1 MSTYEVVARNFS
13 ESHENR
19 IHSDDVARKYG
30 FRGALVPGVAVFGHL
45 THPLVERFGERWLDG
60 SVNHTRFHKPAYDG
74 DALSIRLEERDGGF
88 RVSAHNAEGTLLAEL
103 ESRMPATLPS
113 AENQSVFDAPRRSA
127 PRTEIRWETIREG
140 EPFPEWHVQVITDEN
155 QRYADEISDTLP
167 LYRFVAHPHWLL
179 SIANLALTREY
190 AMPTWLHVGSE
201 IRFRD
206 LVRVGDT
213 LAVNAVPIEKWEK
226 KGHQFVR
233 LYLAYS
239 RLDHLTTEIFHTAIF
254 RVAP

>member
-1 MSTYEVVARNFS
+1 MSTYEVVARNYS

-19 IHSDDVARKYG
+19 IHSDEVARKYG

-74 DALSIRLEERDGGF
+74 DHLTIHLEETADGF
-88 RVSAHNAEGTLLAEL
+88 RVNALNAEGTLLAEL
-103 ESRMPATLPS
+103 ESTLPDTLPP
-113 AENQSVFDAPRRSA
+113 AEDAAIFAAPRRQA
-127 PRTEIRWETIREG
+127 ARAEIRWETITEG

-155 QRYADEISDTLP
+155 QRYAEEIDDALP

-179 SIANLALTREY
+179 SVANQALTREY
-190 AMPTWLHVGSE
+190 LMPAWIHVGSE

-213 LAVNAVPIEKWEK
+213 LAVNAVPLEKWEK

-233 LYLAYS
+233 LYVACS
-239 RLDHLTTEIFHTAIF
+239 RLEHLTTEIFHTAIF
-254 RVAP
+254 RVAG